1 MTQPLADP
9 PAFLPLAGRAV
20 LAIGGPDRRGFLQ
33 GLISNDIAR
42 ATASCAI
49 HAALLTPQGRF
60 LHDFAIVEH
69 ADRLL
74 LDAEAA
80 GIDALAKRLTMYRL
94 RSKSSIE
101 ILADWGVAALLGPEA
116 TRAIGLSGPPGTAIA
131 FAGGVAFV
139 DPRLAELG
147 GRIVAPAARL
157 EDAASF
163 GLRRGADEAYDALRL
178 RLGVPD
184 GTRDLADALLMENGF
199 DAMNAID
206 WKKGCYVGQ
215 EVTARM
221 RYRGLVKKRLVPVRI
236 DGAAP
241 PPGSIVTFDGA
252 EAGEMRSASGSRG
265 LALLRIDALVT
276 AASTGRG
283 FDAASAVLN
292 AEVPAWLAEPDT
304 PET

>member
-1 MTQPLADP
+1 MIPSLADP
-9 PAFLPLAGRAV
+9 PAFLPLSRRAV

-69 ADRLL
+69 EDRLL
-74 LDAEAA
+74 FDAEAA

-94 RSKSSIE
+94 RAKASID

-116 TRAIGLSGPPGTAIA
+116 TGAIGLSGPPGTAIP

-139 DPRLAELG
+139 DPRLAALG

-157 EDAASF
+157 EEAAAQ
-163 GLRRGADEAYDALRL
+163 GLMRGTDEAYDALRL

-184 GTRDLADALLMENGF
+184 GVRDLADGLLMENGF

-236 DGAAP
+236 DGVAP
-241 PPGSIVTFDGA
+241 PPGAIVTFDGA

-265 LALLRIDALVT
+265 LALLRIDAL
-276 AASTGRG
+276 AAADAAGRG
-283 FDAASAVLN
+283 FEAQGAVLK
-292 AEVPAWLAEPDT
+292 AESPAWLATPDM

>member
-1 MTQPLADP
+1 
-9 PAFLPLAGRAV
+9 
-20 LAIGGPDRRGFLQ
+20 
-33 GLISNDIAR
+33 
-42 ATASCAI
+42 
-49 HAALLTPQGRF
+49 
-60 LHDFAIVEH
+60 
-69 ADRLL
+69 
-74 LDAEAA
+74 
-80 GIDALAKRLTMYRL
+80 
-94 RSKSSIE
+94 
-101 ILADWGVAALLGPEA
+101 
-116 TRAIGLSGPPGTAIA
+116 
-131 FAGGVAFV
+131 
-139 DPRLAELG
+139 
-147 GRIVAPAARL
+147 VAPAARL

-283 FDAASAVLN
+283 FDAAGAVLN